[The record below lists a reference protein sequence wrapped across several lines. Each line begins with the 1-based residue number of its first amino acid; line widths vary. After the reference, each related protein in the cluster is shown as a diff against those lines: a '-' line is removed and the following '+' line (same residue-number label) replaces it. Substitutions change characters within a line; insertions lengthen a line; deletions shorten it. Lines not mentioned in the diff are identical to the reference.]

1 MVLFDNLCGYLFR
14 RWLYE
19 EVIGV
24 LLIFVIK
31 LNVYKIVEFI
41 CCWILVIED
50 KINRFIM
57 VILNYLVVR

>member
-19 EVIGV
+19 EVSGV
-24 LLIFVIK
+24 LFIFVIK
-31 LNVYKIVEFI
+31 LNVYKIVKFI
-41 CCWILVIED
+41 CCWILVIE
-50 KINRFIM
+50 KKNRFIM